1 MKMTWNLLI
10 CRDEGDPRTAP
21 DICES
26 SLVGVRFIR
35 WKLGLPRW
43 RDGQW
48 VLPTVKGGPLMVR
61 SAASDPEKSRGV
73 SGILQRDR

>member
-1 MKMTWNLLI
+1 MT
-10 CRDEGDPRTAP
+10 EGDPRTAP

-35 WKLGLPRW
+35 WERGLPRW

-48 VLPTVKGGPLMVR
+48 VLPRVKGRPLMVR
-61 SAASDPEKSRGV
+61 SATSDPEKSRGV
-73 SGILQRDR
+73 SGISYNGTDEGITLLGR